1 MWEDPIVSEVRRA
14 REQLSARFGFD
25 VKAIFDDM
33 RSRQS
38 MLGNRLVSRAR
49 LAETGVVTSSGTH
62 EASDSMPANPDT

>member
-1 MWEDPIVSEVRRA
+1 MWEDPIVSEVRLA

-38 MLGNRLVSRAR
+38 MLGNRLVSRVH
-49 LAETGVVTSSGTH
+49 LADTVDVTSSATH
-62 EASDSMPANPDT
+62 ETSDSVPANPNA